1 MNGRSDSTAE
11 PRSTARGNGILLLGA
26 VLLLAATAAVVLV
39 VSDDA
44 RWLRLGVV
52 AALWAALVGAFAAAR
67 YRKQAGERA
76 QRAEELHRVYE
87 LELECEVA
95 ARREYELEVEAKTRE
110 RIEQESRSDLD
121 ELRNELR
128 ALRENLEA
136 LLGGEV
142 LVERVALRAES
153 TRMRS
158 LPDQSRRLAISD
170 RSDRVIASAEERFRK
185 ITAGTVEPVRAQAT
199 RQEESTQLIPAV
211 RADRKEPQQ
220 DVRADA
226 ARTAFVSKEAVR
238 AEAQRRETRPAAPQR
253 QHVPP
258 RKQTTPE
265 PSRPD
270 VQRDRDRQ
278 QPRREPERREPER
291 REPEPAFAETARL
304 ARQAQPQPVV
314 KQQPAQRPEFRRPE
328 PASASIV
335 AELDGGASTWTE
347 TPPARPARPEPAVTR
362 GEVIGSGQVQR
373 PAQPSRPVERPEVY
387 PTIGDR
393 HPEPS
398 APAVIDHTEVVARR
412 YRPDPEPH
420 EPAATPS
427 WAFDTGSPS
436 SSSTPS
442 SWPEAESTGRRR
454 KPEYEPEE
462 PAGPGR
468 RRKPEFE
475 FEEAAEPAGRRRK
488 PEPEPEP
495 EAPGGGRRRKP
506 ESSWDALGG
515 WNPELSDDAS
525 RSRLDPDTGAHGG
538 GGKSV
543 SELLAAHGN
552 TEPPRRRRRKD
563 D

>member
-1 MNGRSDSTAE
+1 MTGRSDSTAE
-11 PRSTARGNGILLLGA
+11 PRRTARGNGILLLVA
-26 VLLLAATAAVVLV
+26 VLVLAATAAVVLV
-39 VSDDA
+39 ISDDA

-95 ARREYELEVEAKTRE
+95 ARREYELEVEARTRE
-110 RIEQESRSDLD
+110 RIEQESRSDLE
-121 ELRNELR
+121 ELRKELR
-128 ALRENLEA
+128 TLRENLEA

-158 LPDQSRRLAISD
+158 LPDQSRRLAITD
-170 RSDRVIASAEERFRK
+170 RSDRVIASAEERIRK
-185 ITAGTVEPVRAQAT
+185 ITAGSAEGVRAEPIRAQAA

-211 RADRKEPQQ
+211 RAERKEPQQ
-220 DVRADA
+220 EVRADA

-238 AEAQRRETRPAAPQR
+238 AESQRRDARPAAPQR

-270 VQRDRDRQ
+270 VQRDRQ
-278 QPRREPERREPER
+278 QPRREPER
-291 REPEPAFAETARL
+291 REPEPAFAETTRL
-304 ARQAQPQPVV
+304 TRAAHPQKAGPQA
-314 KQQPAQRPEFRRPE
+314 PAPRPEFRRPE
-328 PASASIV
+328 PANASILS
-335 AELDGGASTWTE
+335 ELDAVTRVE
-347 TPPARPARPEPAVTR
+347 PAARVEPPPARPEPAVSR

-373 PAQPSRPVERPEVY
+373 PAQPRPPVV
-387 PTIGDR
+387 DR
-393 HPEPS
+393 HPEPK
-398 APAVIDHTEVVARR
+398 PPVVIDQTEAVARR
-412 YRPDPEPH
+412 YRPDPEPN
-420 EPAATPS
+420 EPAAPPS
-427 WAFDTGSPS
+427 WAFDSGPG
-436 SSSTPS
+436 
-442 SWPEAESTGRRR
+442 WPEAESTGRRH
-454 KPEYEPEE
+454 KPDPEE
-462 PAGPGR
+462 AS
-468 RRKPEFE
+468 
-475 FEEAAEPAGRRRK
+475 AASSAGRRRRPEEDEPSLPAPSGRRHK

-495 EAPGGGRRRKP
+495 TGGGRRRKP
-506 ESSWDALGG
+506 ESSWDELGG
-515 WNPELSDDAS
+515 WNPELSDEGS

-543 SELLAAHGN
+543 SELLAAHGAG
-552 TEPPRRRRRKD
+552 EPPRRRRRKD

>member
-11 PRSTARGNGILLLGA
+11 PRSMARGNGILLLGA
-26 VLLLAATAAVVLV
+26 VLLLAATAAAVLV

-95 ARREYELEVEAKTRE
+95 ARREYELDFEAKTRE
-110 RIEQESRSDLD
+110 RIEAESRSDLD
-121 ELRNELR
+121 DLRKELR

-170 RSDRVIASAEERFRK
+170 RSDRVIASAEERIRK

-211 RADRKEPQQ
+211 RPERKEQPPAAE
-220 DVRADA
+220 VRADA

-238 AEAQRRETRPAAPQR
+238 AEAQRRENRPPAPQR

-270 VQRDRDRQ
+270 VQRDRQ

-304 ARQAQPQPVV
+304 TRQAQPQPPA
-314 KQQPAQRPEFRRPE
+314 KPQPAQRPEFRRPE

-347 TPPARPARPEPAVTR
+347 TPPARPSRPEPAVTR

-373 PAQPSRPVERPEVY
+373 PAQPARPAERPEVL
-387 PTIGDR
+387 PTVGDR
-393 HPEPS
+393 HPGTGQPS
-398 APAVIDHTEVVARR
+398 VIDQTEAVARR
-412 YRPDPEPH
+412 YRPDPEPN

-427 WAFDTGSPS
+427 WAFDAGSPS
-436 SSSTPS
+436 TGS
-442 SWPEAESTGRRR
+442 SWDAESTGRRR
-454 KPEYEPEE
+454 KPEGEE
-462 PAGPGR
+462 PQGR
-468 RRKPEFE
+468 RRKPEY
-475 FEEAAEPAGRRRK
+475 EEPPATAAGRRRK

-495 EAPGGGRRRKP
+495 EDAGGGRRRKP
-506 ESSWDALGG
+506 ESSWDAMGG
-515 WNPELSDDAS
+515 WNPELSDDAG
-525 RSRLDPDTGAHGG
+525 RAKVDPDTGAHGG

-563 D
+563 